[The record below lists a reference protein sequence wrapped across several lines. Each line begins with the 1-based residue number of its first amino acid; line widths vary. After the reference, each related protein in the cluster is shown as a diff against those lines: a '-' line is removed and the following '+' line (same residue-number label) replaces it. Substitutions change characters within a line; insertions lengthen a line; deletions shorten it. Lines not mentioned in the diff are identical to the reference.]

1 MGVYLAKK
9 CWRIQKN
16 DATEKQA
23 ERRTHAAEKGG
34 RTYPRFRK
42 TVQQQQRG
50 KKPNKLFADLAT
62 VLTALQHRTAFPVVN
77 VETFFGELF
86 VTLATE
92 YAQAARQSSF
102 NNIQGRF
109 ARRPW
114 RPMQR
119 RAFPLRHWIR
129 RELDSIKLEYDPR
142 RPDDRLILTASTFN
156 WLQPWR
162 QQSWSQGICRTR
174 RFFPSSGRN
183 HRQYSLHLPT

>member
-1 MGVYLAKK
+1 MLTYTK
-9 CWRIQKN
+9 
-16 DATEKQA
+16 
-23 ERRTHAAEKGG
+23 ERR
-34 RTYPRFRK
+34 YRK
-42 TVQQQQRG
+42 TGRETDSCSRKRWTNVSEVSYNSSTTTT
-50 KKPNKLFADLAT
+50 NKLFADLAT